1 MVGRNNA
8 DPDQRGA
15 KMGATGQAPNTVF
28 FILITGNRPSL
39 FTGANMIEFPLH
51 DETTAPEASKP
62 LLAKSKKDFGMI
74 PGLHAVMAEAPGLL
88 QGYQVVH
95 ELFVNSSFDKDEL
108 TVVWQSVNVE
118 HACHYCVPA
127 HTAIAK
133 GMKVDD
139 AITEALR
146 NETPLPNA
154 RLEALRT
161 FTLSVV
167 RDRGNVDNAAVQAF
181 LDAGF
186 NKRQILEVVLGV
198 SQKVMSNYTNH
209 LAITPVDS
217 AFKKFEWHKAT

>member
-1 MVGRNNA
+1 MTEFA
-8 DPDQRGA
+8 LH
-15 KMGATGQAPNTVF
+15 TVE
-28 FILITGNRPSL
+28 S
-39 FTGANMIEFPLH
+39 
-51 DETTAPEASKP
+51 APEASKP
-62 LLAKSKKDFGMI
+62 LLADSKKSYGMI
-74 PGLHAVMAEAPGLL
+74 PGLHAVMAESPGFLEA
-88 QGYQVVH
+88 YKTVH

-127 HTAIAK
+127 HTWIAK
-133 GMKVDD
+133 SMGVSDD
-139 AITEALR
+139 ISDALR

-167 RDRGNVDNAAVQAF
+167 RDRGNLDDHAVQAF

-186 NKRQILEVVLGV
+186 TKRQILEVILGV

-209 LAITPVDS
+209 LANTPVD
-217 AFKKFEWHKAT
+217 APFTKFDWQRRNLRSERLDTAMTEEEHRPHSTDAEERRRKLEFWRGRMA